1 MAVQLPN
8 FLGAQLINPDYSGLG
23 DIFQNYYGGK
33 ALKQQDII
41 GQNQAKAAPL
51 DLLMKQIQS
60 EFARPNAETA
70 LAGAKLT
77 NQSTQL
83 TNRQAQMTMQ
93 KLQQELGNEA
103 RFNAAMKAAQA
114 AQAAQAGQRSGQ
126 GGGVGM
132 GGGQGGMMPQGINPN
147 MMPQGN
153 QPTIGNEAPTG
164 AAGVRQQING
174 TALQKGLMEIMQ
186 HPMMQ
191 NQNMLTQAPL
201 MNDHP
206 EEMAQARQSVQST
219 TQPKSTMQEI
229 HSGNP
234 AEYFVDK
241 MWNDEPG
248 MRPYLIKRGYKAP
261 DVKEVYDKKTGA
273 TRVTT
278 TWPSGR
284 KTVKTIMPPIEQ
296 DEGEDIPL
304 SKSGMGKVED
314 EIRGADVL
322 VPYLDTIIDIA
333 TPTNDLIK
341 EKQNLSKTDES
352 KSKNI
357 DRIKKIDEALKGR
370 NTAGGIYNETQMPY
384 FSNVFG
390 FNFPSNASAK
400 YHRIVNKALES
411 YASSGKLP
419 KTNESIERVHQ
430 ILSRGTNESNKQFYE
445 QLVQERKE
453 QIEKRARNVKLM
465 KKGISRFGTSSL
477 DPETQSYS
485 SNEWEVTG
493 EK

>member
-8 FLGAQLINPDYSGLG
+8 FLSAQLINPDYSGLA

-51 DLLMKQIQS
+51 DLLMKQIQA

-70 LAGAKLT
+70 LTGAKLG
-77 NQSTQL
+77 NQSTGLSNQNTSLQIQQL
-83 TNRQAQMTMQ
+83 KKQIA
-93 KLQQELGNEA
+93 E
-103 RFNAAMKAAQA
+103 NAAIENQIKAAIAQQQA
-114 AQAAQAGQRSGQ
+114 GQ
-126 GGGVGM
+126 GGGM
-132 GGGQGGMMPQGINPN
+132 QGGGGFGGQAQPEMPDQMQSQGMYQPVKMNDMSEALSKVMANPMMR
-147 MMPQGN
+147 N
-153 QPTIGNEAPTG
+153 QPAPMT
-164 AAGVRQQING
+164 NP
-174 TALQKGLMEIMQ
+174 LMEE
-186 HPMMQ
+186 
-191 NQNMLTQAPL
+191 
-201 MNDHP
+201 HP
-206 EEMAQARQSVQST
+206 EGMQKIQTHGKERFQELDPGTSSLYGIDQLWDRNPMA
-219 TQPKSTMQEI
+219 
-229 HSGNP
+229 
-234 AEYFVDK
+234 
-241 MWNDEPG
+241 
-248 MRPYLIKRGYKAP
+248 RPLIEKRYGKK
-261 DVKEVYDKKTGA
+261 DVKREYDKSTGA
-273 TRVTT
+273 TRLVT

-284 KTVKTIMPPIEQ
+284 RTVKTIMPPIEQ

-430 ILSRGTNESNKQFYE
+430 ILSRGTNESNKQFYD

-493 EK
+493 ER